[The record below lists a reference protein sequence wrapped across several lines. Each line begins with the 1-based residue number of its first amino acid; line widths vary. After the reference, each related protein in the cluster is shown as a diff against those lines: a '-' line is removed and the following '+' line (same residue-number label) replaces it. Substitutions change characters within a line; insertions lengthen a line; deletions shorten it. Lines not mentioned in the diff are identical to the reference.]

1 MLKLPKAKKTKK
13 KFYDKWC
20 YKINLSMEGCVIFRL
35 VDIDDIENQLNTK
48 SAYRSIEKAKRNRE
62 NILTLAELLANN
74 DRNSWQLRI
83 EGERIDV
90 YTNDEK
96 LYNDVI
102 LNFTYSIIARF
113 EPDQTMLS
121 DDKNKIIT
129 NTLPH
134 GRFRFKVY
142 LKPHRLARDVE
153 AKNSYLSWIDTQS
166 PRISISESVKSW
178 FISTDWN
185 WDRRYIWVEDES
197 TLLMLKLRNADV
209 CGKVYEYQLCD
220 K

>member
-1 MLKLPKAKKTKK
+1 MLELPKAKKTKK

-20 YKINLSMEGCVIFRL
+20 YKINLLMSGCVIFRL
-35 VDIDDIENQLNTK
+35 VELSDIKNQLKTR
-48 SAYRSIEKAKRNRE
+48 SAYRSIEKAKHNRE
-62 NILTLAELLANN
+62 NILALTELLANT

-90 YTNDEK
+90 YTNDQQ

-102 LNFTYSIIARF
+102 LNFLHLIISRF
-113 EPDQTMLS
+113 EPDEQVIAAA
-121 DDKNKIIT
+121 KNKIIASA
-129 NTLPH
+129 LPH
-134 GRFRFKVY
+134 GRYRFKVY
-142 LKPHRLARDVE
+142 LKPHKLARDPA
-153 AKNSYLSWIDTQS
+153 AKNSYLDWIDTQGA
-166 PRISISESVKSW
+166 RISISESVKSW

-209 CGKVYEYQLCD
+209 CGKVYEYEIAD

>member
-1 MLKLPKAKKTKK
+1 M
-13 KFYDKWC
+13 
-20 YKINLSMEGCVIFRL
+20 SGCVIFRL
-35 VDIDDIENQLNTK
+35 VELNDIENQLKIK
-48 SAYRSIEKAKRNRE
+48 SVYRSIEKARHNRE
-62 NILTLAELLANN
+62 NILTLTELLSNA
-74 DRNSWQLRI
+74 DQNSWQIRI

-90 YTNDEK
+90 YTNDQK
-96 LYNDVI
+96 LYDDI
-102 LNFTYSIIARF
+102 TLHFLHSIISRF
-113 EPDQTMLS
+113 EPDHRMLS
-121 DDKNKIIT
+121 DDKNKIIA

-142 LKPHRLARDVE
+142 LKPHKLARDAG

-185 WDRRYIWVEDES
+185 WDRRYIWVEDEP
-197 TLLMLKLRNADV
+197 TLLMLKLRNAEV
-209 CGKVYEYQLCD
+209 CGKVYEYQIAD